1 VPTHTK
7 SNKRAALSARELSA
21 ISRVLSDPR
30 RFQILKHIAAQSCTA
45 CSDLRAAFPIS
56 AATLSHHLKE
66 LESSGLIETTRR
78 GKFVDAAFCRAT
90 WEAYLA
96 ELQRI

>member
-1 VPTHTK
+1 MASRTK
-7 SNKRAALSARELSA
+7 SGKRPVLSTRDLRV
-21 ISRVLSDPR
+21 ISRVISDPR
-30 RFQILKHIAAQSCTA
+30 RFQILRHIAAQSCTA

-78 GKFVDAAFCRAT
+78 GKFVDAVFRRAT